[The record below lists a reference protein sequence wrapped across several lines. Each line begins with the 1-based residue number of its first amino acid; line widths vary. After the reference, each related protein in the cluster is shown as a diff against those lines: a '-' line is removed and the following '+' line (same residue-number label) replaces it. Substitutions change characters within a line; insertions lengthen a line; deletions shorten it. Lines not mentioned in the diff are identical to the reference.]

1 MADMELHH
9 LHAFLSLAEELHFG
23 RAADRMHMAQ
33 PPLSRAIQ
41 QLERELGARLFD
53 RTTRSVQL
61 TAAGKALVGP
71 AQDIFAGIRVAEAA
85 VRAAG
90 VGETGMVR
98 IGYAGPSSHTLI
110 GKLVQAVRTE
120 HPGIEFDLRSVTY
133 GHAGLAL
140 VMEGAMD
147 LTITRWSKQLPG
159 IRSRIVQEEHFVV
172 VVPANHHLGDR
183 QSVSFAALRDE
194 QFVMLP
200 PEPASTVRDT
210 FMATCYQAGFV
221 PNIVQ
226 TAPDSW
232 DVMAMVN
239 AGIGITVTVDAV
251 VQQIRTDGLHILV
264 PEDQIEPTYAR
275 LAWRENDDSAALR
288 EVLRASEV
296 VLPSPTDAV
305 DPSLAEI
312 AAAPAP

>member
-1 MADMELHH
+1 MELHH

-23 RAADRMHMAQ
+23 RAADRMHIAQ

-71 AQDIFAGIRVAEAA
+71 ARDIFASCRVAEAA

-90 VGETGMVR
+90 VGETGMIR
-98 IGYAGPSSHTLI
+98 IAYAGPSSHMLI
-110 GKLVQAVRTE
+110 GKLVRAVRTE

-133 GHAGLAL
+133 GHAGLAM
-140 VMEGAMD
+140 VMEGTMD
-147 LTITRWSKQLPG
+147 LTVTRWSEQLPG
-159 IRSRIVQEEHFVV
+159 IRSRIVQEEHFVI
-172 VVPANHHLGDR
+172 VVPDGHALAGRH
-183 QSVSFAALRDE
+183 SVSFAELADE
-194 QFVMLP
+194 EFVMLP

-210 FMATCYQAGFV
+210 FVGTCYGAGFA

-232 DVMAMVN
+232 DVMAMVS

-251 VQQIRTDGLHILV
+251 VAQIRTDGLHVLV
-264 PEDQIEPTYAR
+264 PEDPIEPTYAR

-288 EVLRASEV
+288 EVLRASEA
-296 VLPSPTDAV
+296 VLPSPI
-305 DPSLAEI
+305 DPLV
-312 AAAPAP
+312 APAINA

>member
-1 MADMELHH
+1 MELHH
-9 LHAFLSLAEELHFG
+9 LHAFLALAEELHFG
-23 RAADRMHMAQ
+23 RAADRLHIAQ

-71 AQDIFAGIRVAEAA
+71 ARDIFADCRVAEAA

-90 VGETGMVR
+90 VGETGLIR

-110 GKLVQAVRTE
+110 GRLVQAVRTE

-140 VMEGAMD
+140 VMDGAMD
-147 LTITRWSKQLPG
+147 LTITRWSSQLPG
-159 IRSRIVQEEHFVV
+159 ICSRIVQEEHFVV
-172 VVPANHHLGDR
+172 VVPADHRLADR
-183 QSVSFAALRDE
+183 DQIAFADLKNE

-210 FMATCYQAGFV
+210 FTAACHRAGFT
-221 PNIVQ
+221 PDIVQ

-232 DVMAMVN
+232 DVMAMVS
-239 AGIGITVTVDAV
+239 AGIGITFTVDAV
-251 VQQIRTDGLHILV
+251 VAQIRTDGLHVLAPVDHI
-264 PEDQIEPTYAR
+264 DPTYAR
-275 LAWRENDDSAALR
+275 LAWREHDDSPALR
-288 EVLRASEV
+288 EVLRAAETA
-296 VLPSPTDAV
+296 LPTPTPTV
-305 DPSLAEI
+305 DHQHP
-312 AAAPAP
+312 APALVAVQN

>member
-1 MADMELHH
+1 MTHMELHH
-9 LHAFLSLAEELHFG
+9 LHVFLALAEELHFG
-23 RAADRMHMAQ
+23 RAADRLHIAQ

-71 AQDIFAGIRVAEAA
+71 ARDVFASCRVAEAA

-90 VGETGMVR
+90 VGETGMIR
-98 IGYAGPSSHTLI
+98 LGYAGPSSHTLI

-133 GHAGLAL
+133 GYAGLAL
-140 VMEGAMD
+140 VMEGSMD
-147 LTITRWSKQLPG
+147 LTITRWSTELPG
-159 IRSRIVQEEHFVV
+159 ICSRIVQEEHFVI
-172 VVPANHHLGDR
+172 VVPAAHPLADR
-183 QSVSFAALRDE
+183 KRVSFAELKDE

-200 PEPASTVRDT
+200 SEPASTVRDT
-210 FMATCYQAGFV
+210 FTAQCYQAGFT

-232 DVMAMVN
+232 DVMAMVS
-239 AGIGITVTVDAV
+239 AGIGITFTVDAV
-251 VQQIRTDGLHILV
+251 VAQIRTEGLHVLE
-264 PEDQIEPTYAR
+264 PQGGIEPTYAR
-275 LAWRENDDSAALR
+275 LAWRDNDDSAALR
-288 EVLRASEV
+288 EVLRASETA
-296 VLPSPTDAV
+296 LPTPARVPGQTT
-305 DPSLAEI
+305 PKLLAI
-312 AAAPAP
+312 QN